1 MNYLTNYYKNL
12 CEQLQYKATK
22 VEHLIESIIDDGGD
36 GLGGPNDMRG
46 RNRVPPGSIP
56 PPKLPPP
63 TRLSPFE
70 ILDLPPGHDRPIGP
84 GLLPQEI
91 DYEDIQRQIR
101 DLEERIRSLVRNQ
114 ESTGIEDLRAW
125 LFRTYGI
132 RLPWPIEL
140 GTAMYTLW
148 RELMFKWMQQYPNI
162 SKEQWKNLQYQYYK
176 LWPRLTDIWDD
187 ALRRRRPPPTTPS
200 TLEPDSAPRGP
211 SQRDRE
217 RGFERWDR
225 ENY

>member
-1 MNYLTNYYKNL
+1 
-12 CEQLQYKATK
+12 
-22 VEHLIESIIDDGGD
+22 
-36 GLGGPNDMRG
+36 
-46 RNRVPPGSIP
+46 
-56 PPKLPPP
+56 
-63 TRLSPFE
+63 
-70 ILDLPPGHDRPIGP
+70 
-84 GLLPQEI
+84 
-91 DYEDIQRQIR
+91 
-101 DLEERIRSLVRNQ
+101 
-114 ESTGIEDLRAW
+114 
-125 LFRTYGI
+125 
-132 RLPWPIEL
+132 
-140 GTAMYTLW
+140 
-148 RELMFKWMQQYPNI
+148 MFKWMQQYPNI